1 MAAPTARYTV
11 LRLCL
16 LGQEMQK
23 GKVQGSGI
31 QGLGFRVQGLGF
43 RGLGLRL
50 MGRSLGFRLGVYD
63 APVGCLKLTLKTP
76 EP

>member
-1 MAAPTARYTV
+1 MAASMARYTV

-23 GKVQGSGI
+23 VKVQGSGI

-43 RGLGLRL
+43 R
-50 MGRSLGFRLGVYD
+50 LGVYD
-63 APVGCLKLTLKTP
+63 APAGCLKLTLKTLELTP
-76 EP
+76 